1 MIDNIYLYGWCLC
14 VYMFMY
20 VGAHVYVG
28 TQACNAHVCGVQT
41 LNIIDLP

>member
-20 VGAHVYVG
+20 VGAHVYVVPR
-28 TQACNAHVCGVQT
+28 HVMHMSVEFRR
-41 LNIIDLP
+41 